1 MITVRPA
8 SARGNA
14 NFGWLDSKHTFS
26 FGSYYDPN
34 HMGFASLQVIN
45 EDRVEPGKGFSTHSH
60 RDMEIIS
67 YVLEGELEHKDSI
80 GNGSTIRPGDVQR
93 MSAGTGIAHSE
104 FNGSN
109 SDLVHFLQ
117 IWITPDRERIEPSY
131 EQKNFPVAERQGKL
145 KLVAS
150 ADGRDNSVTIHQD
163 ASLYVAVLNQGD
175 RVNYNTDKNRSLWI
189 QIARGSAEINGKVLQ
204 AGDGA
209 VVTQE
214 TEIALV
220 ATTDGTEILLFDLA

>member
-1 MITVRPA
+1 M
-8 SARGNA
+8 
-14 NFGWLDSKHTFS
+14 
-26 FGSYYDPN
+26 
-34 HMGFASLQVIN
+34 SLATN
-45 EDRVEPGKGFSTHSH
+45 K
-60 RDMEIIS
+60 
-67 YVLEGELEHKDSI
+67 
-80 GNGSTIRPGDVQR
+80 
-93 MSAGTGIAHSE
+93 
-104 FNGSN
+104 
-109 SDLVHFLQ
+109 
-117 IWITPDRERIEPSY
+117 
-131 EQKNFPVAERQGKL
+131 KNFPVAERQGKL